1 MKTQKAGAPGGPT
14 PSSPSPHQR
23 MSGFSLRGRKKKEG
37 LIQGKLRIRSMP
49 GAFLVLGVIVVVVGT
64 ALAVAGYW
72 PYRTHRS
79 SQLLGLGQQG
89 SGSVDGAAGGGGG
102 GVSEPQ
108 SSGWRLLTTASLIHS
123 ERMKLLGPV
132 IMGVGLFI
140 LICANTVLYENRDRE
155 TQMLLAQM
163 RSVICSVSAAVPS
176 ADLSDMAAANSMARH
191 YQWVSSLPAAHLN
204 ILYLQQLASSE
215 PLLQTTRDSREEDR
229 AADCTYQQATLQTEA
244 LHHQESASTPSLHSS
259 HSNSC
264 NSSKTDFNT
273 RWGGGGEPGVG
284 GSSPDSQ
291 PAHLF
296 KLNNCLVSASSMSTL
311 GGDDWERSEVTA
323 MLPRRSHSLSY
334 RTNPGP
340 HRPQTVISLQ
350 EGVMRPG
357 GPTDSAAQA
366 HVEVCVNMVGCGGG
380 GVEPPEL
387 TPVEEQRHRSWPRLD
402 LGCAR
407 RYLKLD
413 NKEDSV
419 DRLLDQLE
427 QQCSLW
433 DKSFGSGPFQ

>member
-1 MKTQKAGAPGGPT
+1 MKTQKAGDPGGQT
-14 PSSPSPHQR
+14 PSSPSPRQR
-23 MSGFSLRGRKKKEG
+23 MSGFSLRGRKKEG
-37 LIQGKLRIRSMP
+37 LIRGELRIRSMP

-72 PYRTHRS
+72 PYRTQR
-79 SQLLGLGQQG
+79 SQLLGVGQQG
-89 SGSVDGAAGGGGG
+89 SGSVDGAGGVRGG
-102 GVSEPQ
+102 GVSEP
-108 SSGWRLLTTASLIHS
+108 H

-163 RSVICSVSAAVPS
+163 RSVICSVSAAMPS

-191 YQWVSSLPAAHLN
+191 YQWVSSLPATHLN

-215 PLLQTTRDSREEDR
+215 PLLQTTRDSREEERATDR
-229 AADCTYQQATLQTEA
+229 MYQQATVQTEA
-244 LHHQESASTPSLHSS
+244 LHHQDSASTPSLHSS

-264 NSSKTDFNT
+264 NSSKMGFNT
-273 RWGGGGEPGVG
+273 GRAGGGGGPRVRGF
-284 GSSPDSQ
+284 SPDPQ

-296 KLNNCLVSASSMSTL
+296 KLNNCLLSASSMSTL

-323 MLPRRSHSLSY
+323 TLPRRSHSLSY

-340 HRPQTVISLQ
+340 HGPQTVIRLQ
-350 EGVMRPG
+350 EGAMRPG
-357 GPTDSAAQA
+357 GPGADPQRVRS
-366 HVEVCVNMVGCGGG
+366 EPSSDVCVNMIGCG

-387 TPVEEQRHRSWPRLD
+387 TPIEEQRHCSWPRLD

-427 QQCSLW
+427 QQCSQW
-433 DKSFGSGPFQ
+433 DNSFGSGPFQ